1 MYRKSNQAKG
11 GAGMGE
17 KLKNILGIIE
27 TLAPKHYAMKWDNV
41 GLQIGSEND
50 DIEKVMICLDITEEV
65 LEEAIGHGIDL
76 IIAHHPMIFSP
87 LKSVSKEDMKG
98 KLIYKAI
105 QHNVNIYAA
114 HTNVDIAPEGLN
126 DVVANRI
133 GLKNV
138 EILDILEREKLYKIV
153 VFVPEEYEEK
163 VADALA
169 QGGAGHI
176 GNYSHCSFRNSGMG
190 TFKPLEGTNPFIGE
204 KGKIEKVQETR
215 LETIVSLNN
224 LNKVISSMLQAHP
237 YEEVAYDII
246 PLENSGDQRGIGRMG
261 DIEEPKILNEIVV
274 DMKSIF
280 NLKRV
285 KVVGDLQDKIKKIA
299 IVNGSGAD
307 YIELAKNKHCD
318 CLITGDVKY
327 HDAQRAL
334 ELGIAV
340 IDAGH
345 FETEIFFVDLIA
357 AYLKREFKNKKMN
370 IEIIKSDTKI
380 NPFKVL

>member
-1 MYRKSNQAKG
+1 MA
-11 GAGMGE
+11 E
-17 KLKNILGIIE
+17 KLKSILKIIE

-65 LEEAIGHGIDL
+65 LEEAINHDVNL

-87 LKSVSKEDMKG
+87 LKSVSKEDVKG
-98 KLIYKAI
+98 KLVYKVI
-105 QHNVNIYAA
+105 QHNINIYAA

-126 DVVANRI
+126 DFVANRI
-133 GLKNV
+133 GLKNIEV
-138 EILDILEREKLYKIV
+138 LDIIEREKLYKVV

-176 GNYSHCSFRNSGMG
+176 GNYSHCSFRSSGMG

-215 LETIVSLNN
+215 LETIVALND
-224 LNKVISSMLQAHP
+224 LNKVVSTMLQAHP

-246 PLENSGDQRGIGRMG
+246 PLENSGEKRGIGRVG
-261 DIEEPKILNEIVV
+261 DLEASKILNEIVV
-274 DMKSIF
+274 DIKSIF
-280 NLKRV
+280 NTKRIR
-285 KVVGDLQDKIKKIA
+285 VVGDLQHKIKKIA

-307 YIELAKNKHCD
+307 YIELAKNKGCD

-327 HDAQRAL
+327 HDAQTAL

-345 FETEIFFVDLIA
+345 FETEIFFADLIA
-357 AYLKREFKNKKMN
+357 DYLQREFKNKKMN
-370 IEIIKSDTKI
+370 IEIMKSHTKI
-380 NPFKVL
+380 NPFKIL